1 MNNRV
6 LNGLAFN
13 DEVRF
18 FIIDSKEL
26 VEELRQKNQTTPV
39 CSAVIGRSATI
50 TSIMGLMLKGQQNV
64 TTILEGDGPA
74 GQIISIANSDGEVR
88 ATMNNPHVDIP
99 LKANGKLDVSGAVG
113 KNGSLRVIKD
123 LNMKEPFVGS
133 SAIISGEIAEDYTY
147 YFSVS
152 EQIPTAIS
160 AGVLVDVDYTIK
172 TAGALV
178 IQLLPHA
185 SEATINQLEASFTAL
200 KPMTTML
207 LDMSLEEILTTT
219 FADDYRILETKNVE
233 YKCTCN
239 EEKYIEG
246 IRLLDPKEIAEIK
259 ADKTVECVCNF
270 CRTKY
275 QIATDKI

>member
-6 LNGLAFN
+6 LNGLGFN

-18 FIIDSKEL
+18 FIVDSKEL
-26 VEELRQKNQTTPV
+26 VEELRQKNDTTPV
-39 CSAVIGRSATI
+39 CSAALGRSATI
-50 TSIMGLMLKGQQNV
+50 TAIMGLMLKPKQNV

-74 GQIISIANSDGEVR
+74 GQIISIANSHGEIR

-99 LKANGKLDVSGAVG
+99 LKATGKLDVSGAVG
-113 KNGSLRVIKD
+113 TTGSLRVIKD

-147 YFSVS
+147 YFTVS

-160 AGVLVDVDYTIK
+160 AGVLVDTDYSIK
-172 TAGALV
+172 TAGALI

-185 SEATINQLEASFTAL
+185 TEDTISKLEASFTKL

-207 LDMSLEEILTTT
+207 LEDSLEDILTKT
-219 FADDYRILETKNVE
+219 FGTDYRVLETKNVE
-233 YKCTCN
+233 YKCTCS

-246 IRLLDPKEIAEIK
+246 IRLLAPTEIKEIKE
-259 ADKTVECVCNF
+259 DETVECICNF

-275 QIATDKI
+275 NIDTKLI

>member
-1 MNNRV
+1 MNNQV

-50 TSIMGLMLKGQQNV
+50 TAIMGLMLKGKQNV

-99 LKANGKLDVSGAVG
+99 LKTNGKLDVSGAVG

-152 EQIPTAIS
+152 EQVPTAIS

-185 SEATINQLEASFTAL
+185 SEDTINKLEASFTGL

-207 LDMSLEEILTTT
+207 LDMSLEEILAAT
-219 FADDYRILETKNVE
+219 FAEDYRILETKNVE
-233 YKCTCN
+233 YKCTCS

-246 IRLLDPKEIAEIK
+246 IRLLDPQEISEIK
-259 ADKTVECVCNF
+259 TESTVECVCNF

-275 QIATDKI
+275 QIDTDKI

>member
-6 LNGLAFN
+6 LNGLGFN

-18 FIIDSKEL
+18 FIVDSKEL

-39 CSAVIGRSATI
+39 CSAAIGRSATI
-50 TSIMGLMLKGQQNV
+50 TAIMGLMLKNNQNV
-64 TTILEGDGPA
+64 STILDGKGPA
-74 GQIISIANSDGEVR
+74 GQIISIANSAGEVR
-88 ATMNNPHVDIP
+88 ATLNNPHVDIP

-113 KNGSLRVIKD
+113 TNGDLRVIKD

-152 EQIPTAIS
+152 EQVPTAIS
-160 AGVLVDVDYTIK
+160 AGVLVDVDYSIK

-185 SEATINQLEASFTAL
+185 SEKTIEKLEASFNNL

-207 LDMSLEEILTTT
+207 LDMSLEEILTAT
-219 FADDYRILETKNVE
+219 FADDYRILETRNVE
-233 YKCTCN
+233 YKCTCS
-239 EEKYIEG
+239 EEKYIDG

-259 ADKTVECVCNF
+259 EEDTVECVCNF

-275 QIATDKI
+275 EIDTKKI

>member
-1 MNNRV
+1 MNNKV

-50 TSIMGLMLKGQQNV
+50 TAIMGLMLKGKQNV

-74 GQIISIANSDGEVR
+74 GQIISIANSEGEVR

-152 EQIPTAIS
+152 EQVPTAIS

-185 SEATINQLEASFTAL
+185 SEATINKLEANFTAL

-207 LDMSLEEILTTT
+207 LDMSLEEILKTT
-219 FADDYRILETKNVE
+219 FAEDYRILETKNVE
-233 YKCTCN
+233 YKCTCS

-246 IRLLDPKEIAEIK
+246 IRLLDPKEISEIK
-259 ADKTVECVCNF
+259 TEPTVECVCNF